1 MKQRFLP
8 ITVPPYDGVDHFP
21 VEISVMEKSFS
32 PLLCQGHQHH
42 PFVLRAAVTLQV
54 AFFLQ
59 TVHIRI
65 QGTHGDVEFPGD
77 PGHTLWFLDADSLQN
92 VHVIIRNILEF
103 VCYDR
108 LCLCIHHVMEQ
119 VHQQFIQHP
128 VVALL
133 HSVLY
138 AI

>member
-1 MKQRFLP
+1 M
-8 ITVPPYDGVDHFP
+8 DHFP
-21 VEISVMEKSFS
+21 VKISVVEKGFP

-42 PFVLRAAVTLQV
+42 TFVLCATVTLQV
-54 AFFLQ
+54 AFFRKA
-59 TVHIRI
+59 VHIRG
-65 QGTHGDVEFPGD
+65 QGSHGDVEFPRD

-103 VCYDR
+103 FCYDR